1 MKIIRKLKS
10 KLGFL
15 YKLNDL
21 LEKKEKFKLLTVL
34 FVDLLVGLLQA
45 IGILSVLPFLNMVM
59 EPKLV
64 ESNEQLMYFY
74 NLFNF
79 TTVNRFMFTVGILV
93 LLLLIIGNLVS
104 VLSVKLKTS
113 FVWDLNNRM
122 SVSLLGKYLSLPY
135 GYFLNQNSMDLGKN
149 ILSEVNELT
158 GKFLLAVLDIVEGII
173 MASVIFIML
182 IVVNPLMTI
191 GTIIILGTI
200 YILIYLIFSKKLK
213 RAGRQRIEENRYRYK
228 TVGEAIGGIKF
239 TKVLGKEDYF
249 LDDYAQHSK
258 KFSDL
263 QSWYQVLGKTPK
275 FIMEIVAFGGVLG
288 LVLYFIYSDQMTND
302 VIPLIGLFAFAGYR
316 LMPAL
321 QSVYNSFTKFRFNR
335 PVLNKIHYDMNEGGL
350 SDVETNFD
358 VVLPEP
364 IEFKKEIKLDNISFS
379 YFGNRNRVLEDVDM
393 DISKGMSVG
402 IVGTTGSG
410 KTTLVDIVLGLLTP
424 TEGSIYVDGNK
435 IVEDNVRNW
444 QANLG
449 YVPQDIFLCDDT
461 ITKNIAFGYSDDE
474 IDLEQVK
481 RVARMANISKFIGTE
496 LPEGYDTVIG
506 ERGVRLSGGQRQR
519 IGIARALYHN
529 PEVLVFDEATS
540 SLDNVT
546 ERSVLKAIE
555 RVSKLKTMIV
565 IAHRLTSVKNCDR
578 IYLIDKGRIID
589 KGKYDELEER
599 NEKFKE
605 MVGGGVDIS

>member
-1 MKIIRKLKS
+1 MIAKIKQ

-15 YKLNDL
+15 YKINDL
-21 LEKKEKFKLLTVL
+21 LEKKEKFKLLQVL
-34 FVDLLVGLLQA
+34 FIDLLVGLLQA

-59 EPKLV
+59 DPTLV
-64 ESNEQLMYFY
+64 ESNDQLMYFY
-74 NLFNF
+74 DLFNF
-79 TTVNRFMFTVGILV
+79 TTVNKFMFTVGILV

-113 FVWDLNNRM
+113 FVWELDNRL

-135 GYFLNQNSMDLGKN
+135 SYFLTHNSSDLGKN
-149 ILSEVNELT
+149 ILTEVNELT
-158 GKFLLAVLDIVEGII
+158 GKFLLAVLNIVEGGVI
-173 MASVIFIML
+173 ASVIFIML
-182 IVVNPLMTI
+182 IVVNPIMTLI
-191 GTIIILGTI
+191 TLVALGSI
-200 YILIYLIFSKKLK
+200 YLLIYTIFSNRLK
-213 RAGRQRIEENRYRYK
+213 SAGRQRIEENRTRFK
-228 TVGEAIGGIKF
+228 AVGEAMGGIKY
-239 TKVLGKEDYF
+239 TKVLGREKYFLEDYSK
-249 LDDYAQHSK
+249 HSK

-263 QSWYQVLGKTPK
+263 QSWYKVLGKTPK

-288 LVLYFIYSDQMTND
+288 LVLYFIYSDQMTNEI
-302 VIPLIGLFAFAGYR
+302 IPLIGLFAFAGYR

-321 QSVYNSFTKFRFNR
+321 QSIYSSFTEFRFNR

-350 SDVETNFD
+350 SDVEVDFD

-379 YFGNRNRVLEDVDM
+379 YDGNRNRVLEDIDM

-435 IVEDNVRNW
+435 ITENNVRNW

-461 ITKNIAFGYSDDE
+461 ITKNIAFGYGDEE

-481 RVARMANISKFIGTE
+481 KVARMANINKFIETE

-555 RVSKLKTMIV
+555 RVSKLKTMVV

-599 NEKFKE
+599 NEKFRE
-605 MVGGGVDIS
+605 MVGRGK